1 MQSAYF
7 CKVCLAQDDLDLR
20 GRILDAPPPP
30 KSIRNTPLTP
40 AAAAAG
46 KDTVTTRPH
55 DNDILSSGSPFPAAA
70 AAATGCDSGGVGGGD
85 SGAVSDLEVAGPASA
100 MLLFAEAAEV
110 KAAEAIEERR
120 VARERAAERAAKLAA
135 EASAAAK
142 TAEAAYREAEVCHFS
157 VSSFPLLC

>member
-1 MQSAYF
+1 MQSEYF

-40 AAAAAG
+40 AAA
-46 KDTVTTRPH
+46 DTGGE
-55 DNDILSSGSPFPAAA
+55 SG
-70 AAATGCDSGGVGGGD
+70 GVGGGVGGGD
-85 SGAVSDLEVAGPASA
+85 SGAIGDLEVAGPASA

-120 VARERAAERAAKLAA
+120 VARERAAERAAELAA
-135 EASAAAK
+135 EASTAAK
-142 TAEAAYREAEVCHFS
+142 TAETALREAEVCHFF
-157 VSSFPLLC
+157 VSSFFFCRGVAAGRPFVRVLWAWAW